1 MKRIKRIS
9 NISYILYVLA
19 LGLVMSSCNGAKM
32 SVADEQMERGE
43 YFDAAKTYRKIYNKL
58 KPREQRAQRAE
69 VAYKMA
75 ECHRRLGQDARAA
88 AAYQNAL
95 RYGYPDSSIVLCL
108 AQSLHG
114 RGPIHR
120 LSRLM
125 RSISRCTRPMLTLRD
140 NWPAHARLPS

>member
-95 RYGYPDSSIVLCL
+95 RYGYPRQFDSVVPCSV
-108 AQSLHG
+108 APWAG
-114 RGPIHR
+114 G
-120 LSRLM
+120 LSTGCQGL
-125 RSISRCTRPMLTLRD
+125 
-140 NWPAHARLPS
+140 